1 MNNLSIKSRVILGVS
16 FAIIVLVALTSVE
29 AILKLENELVISNS
43 SKLENIRDMKKKSV
57 EEFFKSSIKSIETL
71 AKSQNSIEFTNS
83 LIDEHNRLEISDRD
97 KFDTDDELVK
107 GVYGKYGNFFRDYLE
122 KYGYYD
128 IFVICQIHGH
138 VMYTVA
144 RESDFGENLKYG
156 FLKDSSLAKV
166 YQRAVDE
173 KRTVVVD
180 MKPYAPSNGEP
191 SLFIATPIVDANKVI
206 SVLAIQLSDKL
217 LTEAIESR
225 DLRSEDNRNS
235 ESYLV
240 GKDGLMRSNSY
251 LDGENHSIVASF
263 KNGNRVTTT
272 SIRSAFE
279 NKKGV
284 TITQN
289 YADIKVLSAY
299 DTVTIEGDLKWA
311 VISEQYYE
319 TIDSRVSELLK
330 QILIISTIAVII
342 IVSLLITLLNFVMIK
357 PLQNLEN
364 GFLNLLSSS
373 ENSKLDIKREDEI
386 GKIASVFNEYMDKI
400 DKDSRDDKLF
410 IEEVK
415 KFAKQVEDGKF
426 SQRIDANSQNSAL
439 KELKDILNS
448 IVEQI
453 DSSFNDINGVVV
465 KLSSGDYDA
474 RISKNYSGD
483 FKTTADAINSLTD
496 SLTLLS
502 KDINSTVNA
511 ILDGEFGKRMDET
524 KYRGDT
530 KQIAHSLNMV
540 SKSLEESFKTV
551 GTSAQNISKGD
562 LNARI
567 EGEYRGEYLKLKN
580 SINSMVDKLQEIIAD
595 VNSNSSLVLGGLEE
609 VNSTAEVLSNSSN
622 SQASSLEET
631 STAVEEIASSINHNA
646 DNAKLTSDMA
656 NKTSKMAEDGGS
668 AVNKTVQSMKDIANK
683 ITVIEDIA
691 YQTNLLALNAAIEAA
706 RAGEHGKGFAVVAV
720 EVRKLAER
728 SQIAAQEIGNITKN
742 SVSVSQ
748 KAEELLNKIVP
759 SIKETAKLVEQI
771 STASK
776 EQDTAII
783 QINDAMNRVDLIN
796 QENLSISQQLNNS
809 SNDMKINSMKLKESI
824 SFFKASS

>member
-1 MNNLSIKSRVILGVS
+1 MKSIKSKFIVLIFSIGF
-16 FAIIVLVALTSVE
+16 FAILLSVAYSFVIKDNLTDKEIKNRKEFLLNALE
-29 AILKLENELVISNS
+29 AELSKKADIGRTNAIAFSKNSLLIDSLKNS
-43 SKLENIRDMKKKSV
+43 DRE
-57 EEFFKSSIKSIETL
+57 L
-71 AKSQNSIEFTNS
+71 AKSYLNNNITKYYQENS
-83 LIDEHNRLEISDRD
+83 
-97 KFDTDDELVK
+97 
-107 GVYGKYGNFFRDYLE
+107 
-122 KYGYYD
+122 
-128 IFVICQIHGH
+128 
-138 VMYTVA
+138 
-144 RESDFGENLKYG
+144 
-156 FLKDSSLAKV
+156 
-166 YQRAVDE
+166 
-173 KRTVVVD
+173 
-180 MKPYAPSNGEP
+180 
-191 SLFIATPIVDANKVI
+191 
-206 SVLAIQLSDKL
+206 
-217 LTEAIESR
+217 
-225 DLRSEDNRNS
+225 
-235 ESYLV
+235 
-240 GKDGLMRSNSY
+240 
-251 LDGENHSIVASF
+251 SF
-263 KNGNRVTTT
+263 KNIKVHLHT
-272 SIRSAFE
+272 
-279 NKKGV
+279 
-284 TITQN
+284 
-289 YADIKVLSAY
+289 ADIKSFVRSWKHSKYGDDLSSFRNSIVDLKKTKKLKVIYELGRAGLLIRALAPIVEDGQYLGSVEFMQGFHSISADLAQKDKSYTLLLNSEVLSIAKQVANNTRVANFY
-299 DTVTIEGDLKWA
+299 LANDSWFNQKS
-311 VISEQYYE
+311 ISIAK
-319 TIDSRVSELLK
+319 TIDYSKLFKDGFYIDDRHFSIYMPVKDVRDKVIGYHILSESIDILNQKVDNVVSVTYNYIYVSIFIVIFIALSISFSISRNILK
-330 QILIISTIAVII
+330 PLSKLSFA
-342 IVSLLITLLNFVMIK
+342 LNFLIDDK
-357 PLQNLEN
+357 DNTN
-364 GFLNLLSSS
+364 H
-373 ENSKLDIKREDEI
+373 KIEI
-386 GKIASVFNEYMDKI
+386 ETTGEIANIGELFNEYMDKI
-400 DKDSRDDKLF
+400 DKDNRDDKLF

-426 SQRIDANSQNSAL
+426 SQRIDATTQNSAL

-453 DSSFNDINGVVV
+453 DSSFSDINSVVV

-474 RISKNYSGD
+474 RINKNYSGD
-483 FKTTADAINSLTD
+483 FKTTAEAVNSLTD

-502 KDINSTVNA
+502 KDINSTVSA
-511 ILDGEFGKRMDET
+511 ILNGEFNKRMDET
-524 KYRGDT
+524 KYQGDT

-562 LNARI
+562 LNAKI
-567 EGEYRGEYLKLKN
+567 DGEYKGEYLKLKN

-595 VNSNSSLVLGGLEE
+595 VNSNSSLVLSGLEE

-771 STASK
+771 SVASK
-776 EQDTAII
+776 EQDTGIV
-783 QINDAMNRVDLIN
+783 QINDAMNRIDLVN
-796 QENLSISQQLNNS
+796 QENLTASAKLSQSSSEMRNYSINLKNS
-809 SNDMKINSMKLKESI
+809 ID
-824 SFFKASS
+824 FFKQIN